1 VPGGLG
7 AREGWTAAAA
17 YPPAA
22 RAAPAARRGGGGGA
36 AEGGAAGNDGP
47 TRLLDVGAAGA
58 PVAVAP
64 GAEDVWAQ
72 IGGVPDWFAAPAHP
86 SFPALRGRDETCPV
100 STEGGT
106 RHVHLVRE
114 GGGRGGTPAA
124 PRAWDFR
131 DDADDAGGLAA
142 RGASAAGRA
151 EVLEE
156 GARGA
161 PRSAAGREPQAQPQQ
176 AAPAGGGLVFGG
188 TAAGGAI
195 RTRAVSLRGGAS
207 AAPGGAGAPAA
218 PAAAQAGEGS
228 RRALGQPDV
237 PRARAPPGAGGRS
250 WGAGGRG
257 SGAAARGAAEVR
269 DAADAL
275 RGELSAL
282 DELIAAAEA
291 DAPPATGRAR
301 WGEAP
306 AAPAGRRAGSSRGG
320 REALAHKEAVP
331 ADPVGPPEH
340 HGSPRGA
347 AAPAAAEGFGARRVG
362 RGLAAMR
369 AAGQREGDGAGGAGG
384 AGGAVAGPAA
394 GAALEWTEREWPI
407 SGGAPPLPT
416 VPHTRPPTVPIS
428 GGQGPAWSAAAAA
441 AAAEEGA
448 EGAEGA
454 GWSGRAESG
463 GGTISVNSALAHLLL

>member
-1 VPGGLG
+1 MG
-7 AREGWTAAAA
+7 
-17 YPPAA
+17 
-22 RAAPAARRGGGGGA
+22 RG
-36 AEGGAAGNDGP
+36 N
-47 TRLLDVGAAGA
+47 
-58 PVAVAP
+58 
-64 GAEDVWAQ
+64 
-72 IGGVPDWFAAPAHP
+72 
-86 SFPALRGRDETCPV
+86 S
-100 STEGGT
+100 
-106 RHVHLVRE
+106 RE
-114 GGGRGGTPAA
+114 GGGGPLR
-124 PRAWDFR
+124 R
-131 DDADDAGGLAA
+131 
-142 RGASAAGRA
+142 RGAGWSLAGRQ
-151 EVLEE
+151 
-156 GARGA
+156 GAALSARARSRRG
-161 PRSAAGREPQAQPQQ
+161 
-176 AAPAGGGLVFGG
+176 
-188 TAAGGAI
+188 
-195 RTRAVSLRGGAS
+195 GGAS

-228 RRALGQPDV
+228 RRALGQPYV

-407 SGGAPPLPT
+407 SGGPPPPPYRSPYASPYRTHLWRA
-416 VPHTRPPTVPIS
+416 RPCLV
-428 GGQGPAWSAAAAA
+428 
-441 AAAEEGA
+441 
-448 EGAEGA
+448 
-454 GWSGRAESG
+454 G
-463 GGTISVNSALAHLLL
+463 GGGGGGG